1 MKIHSVLAIFGYL
14 FFSLSVYGVAD
25 EFTAVPFPELEPV
38 VLAPIAKLGKGPDR
52 ENSGIV
58 KSRTREDVYWME
70 NDSGDEPRIYAI
82 NRKGEVYG
90 AERYEDI
97 SGVLIGGAIN
107 IDWEDIT
114 VDASGNVLIADV
126 GNNCNCR
133 RDLVIYVVPE
143 PRPDA
148 GRAAFLK
155 KLFFRY
161 PDQYDYP
168 APSHDF
174 NYDCEG
180 VFTIGDTIYIASKN
194 RSDTYTKLY
203 KMDNPKS
210 DEVNTLTYIGRFDV
224 HGKATGADATPNGLQ
239 LAIVTY
245 DLIWH
250 FRRSSLEQPFFD
262 GEISVM
268 KYDAP
273 QVEAICFADNETLLL
288 SCEQTATLFEV
299 KVGDLLPY
307 QPNRNK

>member
-1 MKIHSVLAIFGYL
+1 MKIHALLAPLASL
-14 FFSLSVYGVAD
+14 FLGFSAHGIAD
-25 EFTAVPFPELEPV
+25 EFKAVALPELETV
-38 VLAPIAKLGKGPDR
+38 VLVPSAKLGKGPDR

-70 NDSGDEPRIYAI
+70 NDSGDEPRIYAV

-90 AERYEDI
+90 AERYEEV

-161 PDQYDYP
+161 PDQYEYP
-168 APSHDF
+168 APSQDF

-180 VFTIGDTIYIASKN
+180 VFTVGDTIYIASKN

-203 KMDNPKS
+203 AMEDPKS
-210 DEVNTLTYIGRFDV
+210 DEVNTLIYIGRFDV
-224 HGKATGADATPNGLQ
+224 HGKATGADATPDGLH
-239 LAIVTY
+239 LVIVTY
-245 DLIWH
+245 EYIWH
-250 FRRSSLEQPFFD
+250 FKRTSLEQSFFE

-268 KYDAP
+268 KYEAP
-273 QVEAICFADNETLLL
+273 QVEAVCFADSDTLLL
-288 SCEQTATLFEV
+288 SCEQSATLFEV
-299 KVGDLLPY
+299 NVADLIAY
-307 QPNRNK
+307 QPDKNK